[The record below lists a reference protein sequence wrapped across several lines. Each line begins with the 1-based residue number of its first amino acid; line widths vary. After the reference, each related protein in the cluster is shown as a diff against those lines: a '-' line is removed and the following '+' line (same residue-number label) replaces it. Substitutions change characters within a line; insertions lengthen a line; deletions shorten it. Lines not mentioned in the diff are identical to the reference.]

1 VDTRGLTPRLVVA
14 LLVVA
19 LALVLC
25 TTASGTILFSTI
37 ARGETSAPDDRYPPR
52 QAVFLARSPGAAT
65 AFTHLLR
72 PIEKEAVQN
81 IDWREYVV
89 LAAIVFVPTACDP
102 ADIAQV
108 SRRRTTLVVSVVV
121 TRHVIV
127 CPAVVGWR
135 YHVVKLRRAA
145 LRPLPRRA
153 VLKIVRWP

>member
-1 VDTRGLTPRLVVA
+1 LTPRLVVA

-37 ARGETSAPDDRYPPR
+37 ARGVNLAPDDRPR
-52 QAVFLARSPGAAT
+52 QAVFLARSPDAAT

-72 PIEKEAVQN
+72 PEEKEAVRN
-81 IDWREYVV
+81 IDWREYVL
-89 LAAIVFVPTACDP
+89 LAAIVYVPTACDP

-108 SRRRTTLVVSVVV
+108 SRKRTTLVVSVVV
-121 TRHVIV
+121 ARRLTG
-127 CPAVVGWR
+127 CQAVNGWR
-135 YHVVKLRRAA
+135 YHVVRLRRAV
-145 LRPLPRRA
+145 LGPLPHRA

>member
-1 VDTRGLTPRLVVA
+1 
-14 LLVVA
+14 
-19 LALVLC
+19 
-25 TTASGTILFSTI
+25 
-37 ARGETSAPDDRYPPR
+37 
-52 QAVFLARSPGAAT
+52 
-65 AFTHLLR
+65 
-72 PIEKEAVQN
+72 
-81 IDWREYVV
+81 VV